1 MKDLEEEL
9 EKKNVEKMIVQ
20 DHLIQIVF
28 SEEGK
33 AWKIVYYNIY
43 SESVKRKWL
52 GENQKI
58 KNRHKRKKKMVL
70 CLLHTSF
77 SRGQRFK

>member
-33 AWKIVYYNIY
+33 
-43 SESVKRKWL
+43 SLED
-52 GENQKI
+52 
-58 KNRHKRKKKMVL
+58 
-70 CLLHTSF
+70 CLLQYLF
-77 SRGQRFK
+77 RKC

>member
-1 MKDLEEEL
+1 
-9 EKKNVEKMIVQ
+9 MIVQ

-28 SEEGK
+28 SEEEK

-52 GENQKI
+52 GENQK
-58 KNRHKRKKKMVL
+58 
-70 CLLHTSF
+70 
-77 SRGQRFK
+77 